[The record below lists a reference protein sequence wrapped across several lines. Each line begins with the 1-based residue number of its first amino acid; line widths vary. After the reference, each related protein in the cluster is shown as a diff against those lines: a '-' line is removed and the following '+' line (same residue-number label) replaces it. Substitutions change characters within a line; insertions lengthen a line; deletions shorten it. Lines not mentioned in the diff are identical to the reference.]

1 MSSSAKARVLRFPK
15 YEPIRST
22 GSKSGSIRTCTSPG
36 RAANVG
42 GDADVHALLSC
53 AR

>member
-1 MSSSAKARVLRFPK
+1 MSSSAKARVLRFPE

-22 GSKSGSIRTCTSPG
+22 RSKSGSIRTWSSSA
-36 RAANVG
+36 RAANFG
-42 GDADVHALLSC
+42 GDADVHALLSR